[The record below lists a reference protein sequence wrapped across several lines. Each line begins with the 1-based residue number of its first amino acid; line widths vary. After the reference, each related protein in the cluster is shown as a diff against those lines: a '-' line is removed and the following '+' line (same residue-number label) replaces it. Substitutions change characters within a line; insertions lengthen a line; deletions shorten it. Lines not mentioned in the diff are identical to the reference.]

1 MLRIAH
7 ESICFA
13 VTQRNL
19 RFEQIG
25 FAAMQQSGDWN
36 DLRSFL
42 AIARHGSL
50 QGAARGLGVNHST
63 VFRRL
68 NALEARLGTRLFDRS
83 PRGYA
88 LTVAGE
94 HMLASAE
101 RVEDEILGLERRLLG
116 GDVRLS
122 GTLRVTT
129 TDTLVHGLL
138 GPHLRAF
145 QVAYPAIELELI
157 SGNAFFDLSRRE
169 ADVALRPSRHPG
181 DAMLGR
187 KLAEIAVALYGARD
201 YLAARGRPTDVAD
214 LGGHALIMGD
224 ASLGHLPA
232 TRWLTE
238 RAPAAATVLRCNSWL
253 SQFAAACAGLGLA
266 ALPCFLGDPA
276 PELARVLPP
285 EPALAGELWLVTH
298 PDLRRTARVRAF
310 MDTLARGL
318 RRERALLE
326 GRGG

>member
-1 MLRIAH
+1 MQ
-7 ESICFA
+7 ES
-13 VTQRNL
+13 R
-19 RFEQIG
+19 
-25 FAAMQQSGDWN
+25 DWN

-42 AIARHGSL
+42 AIARQGSL
-50 QGAARGLGVNHST
+50 QGAARTLAVNHST

-68 NALEARLGTRLFDRS
+68 NALEARLGVRLFDRS
-83 PRGYA
+83 PRSYA

-101 RVEDEILGLERRLLG
+101 RVENEILRLERRLLG
-116 GDVRLS
+116 GDVRLA

-145 QVAYPAIELELI
+145 RTACPEIELELI
-157 SGNAFFDLSRRE
+157 TGNAFFDLSKRE

-181 DAMLGR
+181 DAMVGR
-187 KLAEIAVALYGARD
+187 KLAAIAVALYGSRD
-201 YLAARGRPTDVAD
+201 YLAERSRPASEAELTE
-214 LGGHALIMGD
+214 HALITGD

-232 TRWLTE
+232 TRWLARHVT
-238 RAPAAATVLRCNSWL
+238 RAAAVLRCNSWL
-253 SQFAAACAGLGLA
+253 SQFAAVRAGLGLA
-266 ALPCFLGDPA
+266 ALPCFLGDRA
-276 PELARVLPP
+276 PELVRVLPP
-285 EPALAGELWLVTH
+285 EPSLSGELWLLTH

-310 MDTLARGL
+310 IETLARGI

-326 GRGG
+326 GVAA